1 MASPHAAEHAKAPHA
16 MAKFFMCVCRF
27 YQLVSQI
34 TTVYQVH
41 LTGTALRLYEDSI
54 AVMSWATF
62 EWDGASAHTH
72 TSRDI
77 MYSSVRVCVSDY
89 FVPGQCI
96 PFGFRTRLLLR
107 AILPLVLLVAILLG
121 TIVIFYCRRAR
132 GLSTHSRWMSDAL
145 MVSAPIAL
153 FGSFILCPTVS
164 KGIFD
169 TWDCTEYE
177 LDSATGE
184 MRTFLNS
191 DLQIVCSGNEHPD
204 EYDTIKIIAYIF
216 VLLWP
221 IGMPVIFLL
230 VLWPNRKALRQRRS
244 TRMVQATSFLHK
256 EYDPSYFWWEVV
268 SLAQRLILT
277 GWVLLI
283 PVEYDAWRIFLGL
296 LTSIGCD

>member
-1 MASPHAAEHAKAPHA
+1 
-16 MAKFFMCVCRF
+16 MC
-27 YQLVSQI
+27 
-34 TTVYQVH
+34 
-41 LTGTALRLYEDSI
+41 
-54 AVMSWATF
+54 
-62 EWDGASAHTH
+62 
-72 TSRDI
+72 
-77 MYSSVRVCVSDY
+77 SSVRVCVTDY

-107 AILPLVLLVAILLG
+107 AILPLVLLAAILLG
-121 TIVIFYCRRAR
+121 TIVVFYCRSAR
-132 GLSTHSRWMSDAL
+132 GLSTHSRWLSDAL
-145 MVSAPIAL
+145 MVSAPVAL

-191 DLQIVCSGNEHPD
+191 DLQIVCSGNEEPE

-256 EYDPSYFWWEVV
+256 EYDPSFFWWEVV

>member
-1 MASPHAAEHAKAPHA
+1 MLPARPSATRWLSFSCAFA
-16 MAKFFMCVCRF
+16 
-27 YQLVSQI
+27 
-34 TTVYQVH
+34 
-41 LTGTALRLYEDSI
+41 DSI
-54 AVMSWATF
+54 SSSRRLQPFTKSISRALLY
-62 EWDGASAHTH
+62 ASTKTRSQLCLGPLSNGTVRQLTH

-77 MYSSVRVCVSDY
+77 MYSSVRVCVTDY

-96 PFGFRTRLLLR
+96 PFGFRTRLLMR
-107 AILPLVLLVAILLG
+107 AILPLVLLAAILLG
-121 TIVIFYCRRAR
+121 TIVVFYCRSAR
-132 GLSTHSRWMSDAL
+132 GLSTHSRWLSDAL

-191 DLQIVCSGNEHPD
+191 DLQIVCSGNEHPE

-296 LTSIGCD
+296 LTSIGCG